1 MARKN
6 FTENYFSFNTK
17 AVKGEGIG
25 KKIGF
30 PTINLDKIS
39 LKINYGVYLVEADID
54 NKIYKGLLHF
64 GPKKT
69 FANNI
74 SLELLLKNFI
84 FDISNKPIKIAIIK
98 RIRNI
103 KKFTNIK
110 DLQSQIKQDVD
121 CLCEE

>member
-1 MARKN
+1 MAKKN
-6 FTENYFSFNTK
+6 FAENFFSFDAK

-30 PTINLDKIS
+30 PTINLDKIR
-39 LKINYGVYLVEADID
+39 LKIDYGVYLVEAEID
-54 NKIYKGLLHF
+54 NKRYKGLLHF

-84 FDISNKPIKIAIIK
+84 SDISSKQIKIAIIK
-98 RIRNI
+98 KIRDI
-103 KKFTNIK
+103 KKFANIK
-110 DLQSQIKQDVD
+110 DLQNQIKQDLK
-121 CLCEE
+121 LC